1 MKLYIRSSACVSP
14 QNTFNHEGF
23 LDDIVE
29 YTGTRLKAI
38 EPDYKL
44 FIDPKQIR
52 RMSHVIKMGV
62 AAAKQCLLDA
72 DIEMPGAI
80 ITGTAFGCMEDTVT
94 FLTRIVEQQEE
105 LLPPTAFIQST
116 HNTVAAQIALLLKC
130 HSYNSTFVHKGISFE
145 SALFDAMM
153 MLKEQDADNVLVG
166 GIEEMVDTSFK
177 VLTRLG
183 LYKRQPVSNLSLFAT
198 SSKGTIGGEGASFFL
213 LTSKYSTG
221 NLAELTGLKILY
233 KPKSIEDSIVSFLKS
248 HSLTIDHIDLVIT
261 GKNGDIKNDEVYEQL
276 NGSLF
281 KNTPIANYKHLCG
294 EYPVSSSFALWIAAN
309 ILKLGVVPG
318 IVGERIVIGDTNNG
332 DSLSSKTSQ
341 VVGVV
346 TNNDFATT
354 SPKTI
359 LIYNHYQNKYH
370 SLMLV
375 SAI

>member
-1 MKLYIRSSACVSP
+1 MKIYIRSAACVSP

-23 LDDIVE
+23 LTDIIE
-29 YTGTRLKAI
+29 YTGIRLKAI
-38 EPDYKL
+38 EPDYKQ

-62 AAAKQCLLDA
+62 AAAKQCLIDA
-72 DIEMPGAI
+72 NIAMPGAI

-116 HNTVAAQIALLLKC
+116 HNTVAAQIALMLKC

-145 SALFDAMM
+145 SALFDAIM
-153 MLKEQDADNVLVG
+153 MLKEQEADNILVG
-166 GIEEMVDTSFK
+166 GTEEMVDTSFK

-198 SSKGTIGGEGASFFL
+198 PSKGTIGGEGAAFFL
-213 LTSKYSTG
+213 LTDKQFKD
-221 NLAELTGLKILY
+221 NLAELTGLKTLY
-233 KPKSIEDSIVSFLKS
+233 KPKSIEESIIAFLKS
-248 HSLTIDHIDLVIT
+248 HSLTINDIDLVIT
-261 GKNGDIKNDEVYEQL
+261 GKNGDIKNDEVYNQL
-276 NGSLF
+276 NDSLF
-281 KNTPIANYKHLCG
+281 KNTSLANYKHLCG

-309 ILKLGVVPG
+309 ILKGGVVPG
-318 IVGERIVIGDTNNG
+318 FVGDNTKKGAEIVGEDTNNG
-332 DSLSSKTSQ
+332 VEKASQ
-341 VVGVV
+341 IVGVL
-346 TNNDFATT
+346 TNNDSA
-354 SPKTI
+354 KTI